1 MKIHFTILLLFIP
14 TFLFAQHNLVPNA
27 GFEEHQGTCVSLWE
41 HAQPP
46 YYHYTSL
53 ITPHS
58 GKYSMGLC
66 IWKYDPT
73 EYFQIKL
80 NEKLEKGLS
89 YELEMY
95 ARYDPKIKDCLND
108 DVTELGCYFSDTAIY
123 QKNKTQLY
131 SKPQIVIPLNKNIL
145 WAEKRGSFTAKGDEN
160 YLIIGKFF
168 DLKDRMRD
176 TATMRLREMQ
186 IQILDNLESERDTK
200 INEVVANIN
209 SKYETNSIDFD
220 KVKDKEEKETK
231 LSEYRD
237 NALKSGFEIRKAIAS
252 IEKQYAY
259 DIAGLKVENYCRI
272 RINIDDISLKKV
284 GQRKI
289 KAFKDTII
297 VGEVFR
303 LKNIFFETDESK
315 LLDKSFIELDKLYLK
330 LKHHESFKIEISGH
344 TDNIGSDAHNLHLS
358 EMRSKAVV
366 NYLISKGID
375 KARMTHNGFGSSKPV
390 ASNSTEEGRAENRR
404 VEFKV
409 KK

>member
-1 MKIHFTILLLFIP
+1 MKLYLTILLSFITP
-14 TFLFAQHNLVPNA
+14 FLFAQLNLIPNA
-27 GFEEHQGTCVSLWE
+27 GFEEHQGTCVSQWE

-53 ITPHS
+53 ITSHT

-80 NEKLEKGLS
+80 NERLEKGQN

-95 ARYDPKIKDCLND
+95 VKYDPKIKDCLND
-108 DVTELGCYFSDTAIY
+108 DVTEMGCYFSDTTIF

-131 SKPQIVIPLNKNIL
+131 SKPQIVIPLNRNVL
-145 WAEKRGSFTAKGDEN
+145 WVEKSGSFTANGDEN

-168 DLKDRMRD
+168 DIKDRLRD
-176 TATMRLREMQ
+176 TATMHLREIQ
-186 IQILDNLESERDTK
+186 IQILDNLESERDNK
-200 INEVVANIN
+200 INEVVANVN
-209 SKYETNSIDFD
+209 SKYETNFIDFD
-220 KVKDKEEKETK
+220 KIKDKEEREIK
-231 LSEYRD
+231 LNEYRA
-237 NALKSGFEIRKAIAS
+237 NALKSGFEIRKAIES
-252 IEKQYAY
+252 IEKKYAY

-284 GQRKI
+284 NPKKS

-297 VGEVFR
+297 IGEVFR
-303 LKNIFFETDESK
+303 LNNIFFKTDESR
-315 LLDKSFIELDKLYLK
+315 LLDKSFKELDKLYLK
-330 LKHHESFKIEISGH
+330 LKDNESFKIVISGH
-344 TDNIGSDAHNLHLS
+344 TDSTGGNEHNQHLS

-366 NYLISKGID
+366 NYLIYKGIG
-375 KARMTHNGFGSSKPV
+375 KARMTYIGFGSLKPLV
-390 ASNSTEEGRAENRR
+390 SNCTEEGRAENRR

-409 KK
+409 TK